1 MIRILRALFITFT
14 ERTVKMEKRFVY
26 ADNSATTKISGTVLN
41 AMMPYLTKYYGN
53 ASSIYSIGMESAKAI
68 LRSREAVAKALGAKT
83 SEIYFTSGGSEAD
96 NWAIKCA
103 ADVGAKNGKKHII
116 TTVFEHHAVLHTCEY
131 LEKHGFEVTY
141 LPVDEMGLVH
151 VEDVEK
157 AIRPD
162 TCLVSV
168 MFANNEIGTIQ
179 PIAEIG
185 AVCREKKVL
194 FHTDAVQAVGN
205 VPIDVAAMNID
216 LLSLSGHKIH
226 APKGIG
232 AMYMRTGIN
241 LPNLIH
247 GGAQER
253 SKRAGTENVAGIVA
267 LAAAITE
274 AVSDIPAKQERLSKM
289 RDRIISELLK
299 IPQSRLNGD
308 PEKRLCGNVNISF
321 RGIEGESLLL
331 SLDLEGICASSGSA
345 CTSGSLDP
353 SHVLLAIGLPHSTA
367 HGSLRISLSE
377 ENTDEDADYI
387 CEVVPRIVE
396 KLRNMS
402 PLWERILR
410 DEDIDAE

>member
-1 MIRILRALFITFT
+1 MD
-14 ERTVKMEKRFVY
+14 KRFVY
-26 ADNSATTKISGTVLN
+26 ADNSATTKISDAVLE
-41 AMMPYLTKYYGN
+41 AMMPYLKDYYGN
-53 ASSIYSIGMESAKAI
+53 ASSIYSLGMDSARAI
-68 LRSREAVAKALGAKT
+68 LRSREAVAKAIGAKT
-83 SEIYFTSGGSEAD
+83 SEIYFTSGGSESD

-103 ADVGAKNGKKHII
+103 AEVGAAKGKKHIV

-141 LPVDEMGLVH
+141 VPVDEMGLVH
-151 VEDVEK
+151 AEDIKK
-157 AIRPD
+157 ALRDD
-162 TCLVSV
+162 TCLVTV

-185 AVCREKKVL
+185 AICRERKIL

-205 VPIDVAAMNID
+205 VEINVAEMNID

-226 APKGIG
+226 APKGVG
-232 AMYMRTGIN
+232 ALYMRTGIN
-241 LPNLIH
+241 LPNFIH

-253 SKRAGTENVAGIVA
+253 SKRAGTENVAGIVG
-267 LAAAITE
+267 LATAITE
-274 AVSDIPAKQERLSKM
+274 ATKNIPEKQARLSKM
-289 RDRIISELLK
+289 RDRLIAELTK
-299 IPQSRLNGD
+299 IPESRLNGD
-308 PEKRLCGNVNISF
+308 PVKRLCGNVNISF

-367 HGSLRISLSE
+367 HGSLRLSLSDDTTE
-377 ENTDEDADYI
+377 EDIDYI
-387 CEVVPRIVE
+387 LSKVPRTVE
-396 KLRNMS
+396 KLRAMS